1 MQAKEEMFRLRQAL
15 VDLELKHD
23 QMKEQDAKRLDP
35 EGERAQLVASV
46 KSDNAE
52 VAAMELQIKEIM
64 AQTEKINNE
73 LQEVDNVCL
82 LFLKSI
88 ILSSLNSLHFTIF
101 SVV

>member
-73 LQEVDNVCL
+73 LQEVDNVC
-82 LFLKSI
+82 FD
-88 ILSSLNSLHFTIF
+88 IF
-101 SVV
+101 

>member
-23 QMKEQDAKRLDP
+23 QMKEQDAKWLDP

-73 LQEVDNVCL
+73 LQEVDNVCFV
-82 LFLKSI
+82 LFFK
-88 ILSSLNSLHFTIF
+88 FF
-101 SVV
+101 YR

>member
-23 QMKEQDAKRLDP
+23 QMKEQD
-35 EGERAQLVASV
+35 V

-73 LQEVDNVCL
+73 LQEVDNVCFV
-82 LFLKSI
+82 LFFK
-88 ILSSLNSLHFTIF
+88 FF
-101 SVV
+101 YR